1 MTVNSIISSLSNET
15 LVFAD
20 ALDDAAAFQS
30 KMSQML

>member
-1 MTVNSIISSLSNET
+1 MTVNSIVSSLSTET

-20 ALDDAAAFQS
+20 ALDDATAFQS

>member
-1 MTVNSIISSLSNET
+1 MTVNSTISSLSTET

-20 ALDDAAAFQS
+20 ALDDATAFQS

>member
-1 MTVNSIISSLSNET
+1 MTVSSIISSLSTET
-15 LVFAD
+15 VAFAD